1 MWHTPATIAIRVLER
16 KQNFAEIEMQRN
28 PTKPLALEI
37 HSELFFQLNSSLV
50 FAADSIKNRPPSQ
63 AFQQMQRLKNK
74 LTWQSLKQLQ
84 ENKMDD
90 LWDIFIYTQK

>member
-1 MWHTPATIAIRVLER
+1 
-16 KQNFAEIEMQRN
+16 MQRN

-37 HSELFFQLNSSLV
+37 HSELFFSAEQFPF
-50 FAADSIKNRPPSQ
+50 FAAAGIKYDLQAPSQ

-84 ENKMDD
+84 LTRKQDV
-90 LWDIFIYTQK
+90 

>member
-1 MWHTPATIAIRVLER
+1 
-16 KQNFAEIEMQRN
+16 
-28 PTKPLALEI
+28 
-37 HSELFFQLNSSLV
+37 
-50 FAADSIKNRPPSQ
+50 
-63 AFQQMQRLKNK
+63 MQRLKNK